1 MEMSAAFFYTQNGK
15 TMKEEPGLTTRHMKK
30 KNYMKKSLR
39 LLQVL
44 IYRPIVF
51 KL

>member
-1 MEMSAAFFYTQNGK
+1 MIFLSCYDNCEI
-15 TMKEEPGLTTRHMKK
+15 MKEEPGLATRHMKK